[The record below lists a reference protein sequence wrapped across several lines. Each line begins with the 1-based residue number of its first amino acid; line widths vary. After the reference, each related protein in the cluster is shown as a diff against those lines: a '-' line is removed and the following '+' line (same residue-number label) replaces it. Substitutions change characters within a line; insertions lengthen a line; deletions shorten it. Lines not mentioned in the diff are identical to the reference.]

1 MARRP
6 SFFLP
11 RANEGGATHHAL
23 AYFSIHTIGDLLN
36 LDINYLPKFCGI
48 KQLHKAAQTN
58 ILSGTSP
65 HLPID
70 HRKAQHAYE
79 SKYDDKWEAML
90 ALQKLPRDSGKTRQR
105 NRCALTGRPHGY
117 YRKFGLSRNKLREVI
132 LKGQAPGVV
141 KASW

>member
-1 MARRP
+1 MIAREVKR
-6 SFFLP
+6 SK
-11 RANEGGATHHAL
+11 
-23 AYFSIHTIGDLLN
+23 LN
-36 LDINYLPKFCGI
+36 NRLQAKRSEL
-48 KQLHKAAQTN
+48 KAIISDQEVE
-58 ILSGTSP
+58 
-65 HLPID
+65 
-70 HRKAQHAYE
+70 YE
-79 SKYDDKWEAML
+79 EKWNAML